1 LEGKKMGML
10 FNTDDTI
17 AMLRIVN
24 LAFNQA
30 GLSRIRNDK
39 TTTAPTA
46 QTFTTLGS
54 VVATYTA
61 VAKPLGIDFD
71 AGSGLRSIRWQKW
84 LGYLDSIQQPSTMK
98 SVSNYIGNAISIAI
112 TSKSPIYSQVEFF
125 VVPTPA
131 SAKVPTI
138 SALAQDFQDVNGEY
152 SKIIT
157 ITTSTVDQLLS
168 ASSIAPQVQ
177 GEDDGAGGDGGRDR
191 DGDGDGD
198 RGVEGDGT

>member
-1 LEGKKMGML
+1 MGML

-84 LGYLDSIQQPSTMK
+84 LGYLDSIQAAFDDEIRLELHRKRDQYRNNQQEPHLQPS
-98 SVSNYIGNAISIAI
+98 
-112 TSKSPIYSQVEFF
+112 
-125 VVPTPA
+125 
-131 SAKVPTI
+131 
-138 SALAQDFQDVNGEY
+138 
-152 SKIIT
+152 
-157 ITTSTVDQLLS
+157 
-168 ASSIAPQVQ
+168 
-177 GEDDGAGGDGGRDR
+177 
-191 DGDGDGD
+191 
-198 RGVEGDGT
+198 